1 MTATERTLV
10 LVRHGQS
17 YDNQQDL
24 FSGLRNSDL
33 TSQGVAEAIQ
43 AGHQLGKLGFCFD
56 VAFTSELTRAQRTL
70 SLMLAELGQSTLTV
84 RRAGALNERDY
95 GELAGLNKEE
105 ARARWGVQQ
114 VRLWRKSYDAVPPG
128 GESLAMTAERLVPYY
143 RREIA
148 PQVQE
153 GRRTLVVAHG
163 NSLRSLVMHLD
174 GLSAE
179 DVAEVHLAT
188 SQILVYRFDE
198 AGAVLD
204 KQSILTDVRQ
214 N

>member
-1 MTATERTLV
+1 MTERTLV

-17 YDNQQDL
+17 YDNEQDL
-24 FSGLRNSDL
+24 FSGLRDPDL

-43 AGHQLGKLGFCFD
+43 AGRQLLDLGFRFD
-56 VAFTSELTRAQRTL
+56 LAFTSELARAQRTL
-70 SLMLAELGQSTLTV
+70 TLILAELGLSTLEV
-84 RRAGALNERDY
+84 RQSGALNERDY

-105 ARARWGVQQ
+105 ARGRWGVQQ

-128 GESLAMTAERLVPYY
+128 GESLAMTADRLVPYY
-143 RREIA
+143 AQEIA

-153 GRRTLVVAHG
+153 GKRTLVVAHG

-174 GLSAE
+174 KLSAQ
-179 DVAEVHLAT
+179 DVADVHLAT
-188 SQILVYRFDE
+188 TQILVYRFDE

-204 KQSILTDVRQ
+204 KQSILTDVRRS
-214 N
+214 